1 MAFRRTLATAAL
13 VAGSAAQVAQFSD
26 SGYGISVNVPSDT
39 ASSGSGSIYV
49 QISAPSGTEWIGFG
63 QGSQMSGANMLVVYA
78 ADSTNVTVS
87 PRLGTGHVQP
97 KVNGDA
103 QISVLEGT
111 GIASDGSLV
120 ANIRCDSCLSWSG
133 GSMDPTDSSSSWI
146 YAYKSGDALDSTST
160 GESIS
165 QHDSTGQF
173 SLDLTTGT
181 GGSSSNPFVAASGS
195 SGDSSS
201 AAASASGAATQ
212 TASNGQATATDAGT
226 ATTIPA
232 VATATGGV
240 SSPLASSNP
249 STSGSGSS
257 HSASDP
263 NQATRVAHAV
273 VMPLVF
279 VILFPLSALTIYLP
293 YNEKVRHIHAPLQAV
308 SVILMLVG
316 LGLGVKLANKL
327 DEVDGYHQ
335 LIGYIVVVW
344 MVFFQPVLGLMQ
356 HLHFRK
362 QGTRSPMGHGHRW
375 IGRAFILLGI
385 VNGGLGFKQAGTVGS
400 ANVPT
405 YSVIVYAVATVII
418 FLLYIAVI
426 VIMPRVAARKNG
438 SNNNLGEKPRP
449 RSQGYEMHNRS
460 VDRAGYA

>member
-1 MAFRRTLATAAL
+1 
-13 VAGSAAQVAQFSD
+13 
-26 SGYGISVNVPSDT
+26 
-39 ASSGSGSIYV
+39 
-49 QISAPSGTEWIGFG
+49 
-63 QGSQMSGANMLVVYA
+63 
-78 ADSTNVTVS
+78 
-87 PRLGTGHVQP
+87 
-97 KVNGDA
+97 
-103 QISVLEGT
+103 
-111 GIASDGSLV
+111 
-120 ANIRCDSCLSWSG
+120 
-133 GSMDPTDSSSSWI
+133 
-146 YAYKSGDALDSTST
+146 
-160 GESIS
+160 
-165 QHDSTGQF
+165 
-173 SLDLTTGT
+173 
-181 GGSSSNPFVAASGS
+181 
-195 SGDSSS
+195 
-201 AAASASGAATQ
+201 
-212 TASNGQATATDAGT
+212 
-226 ATTIPA
+226 
-232 VATATGGV
+232 
-240 SSPLASSNP
+240 
-249 STSGSGSS
+249 
-257 HSASDP
+257 
-263 NQATRVAHAV
+263 
-273 VMPLVF
+273 
-279 VILFPLSALTIYLP
+279 
-293 YNEKVRHIHAPLQAV
+293 
-308 SVILMLVG
+308 MLVG

-405 YSVIVYAVATVII
+405 YSVIVYSIATVVI